1 LDLSPVIEL
10 NGIATLLLLAFCFLL
25 SISFVSRW
33 ATICWSFFLIF
44 HNAVGCFSVGLS
56 PALNHIYKD
65 NEPRS
70 LGLGWLDG
78 GVVEGMV
85 ATTGVC
91 GSLKGW
97 VRGHDLTGLV
107 ANYLICNH

>member
-33 ATICWSFFLIF
+33 ATICWSFFLI
-44 HNAVGCFSVGLS
+44 FSVGLS

>member
-1 LDLSPVIEL
+1 MAWPKQCQSLCKSHSGRSCNLLDLSPVIEL

-70 LGLGWLDG
+70 LGLG
-78 GVVEGMV
+78 
-85 ATTGVC
+85 
-91 GSLKGW
+91 
-97 VRGHDLTGLV
+97 
-107 ANYLICNH
+107 